1 MASDRQTGL
10 SAGSRVLVGLRFLS
24 VTGQLGS
31 LAKRS
36 LNKLGSCCSSRCLV
50 CVSAAALPQPCT
62 ERRWPV
68 AHPATMLWQG
78 PRSMSL
84 PSPRRRARLLEKPQS
99 FNFSPRLALPRHKT
113 PELQKHGTNVSPG
126 PWNHQGKCD
135 GGDPP
140 TKCIQ
145 VWLPRGLK
153 PGPIST
159 LDKSMDR
166 QGGRPPGDLCG
177 FSIEGWLLQ
186 RHFERWDRP
195 RLGGSRVTDPLPMEK

>member
-50 CVSAAALPQPCT
+50 CVSAGALPQPCT

-140 TKCIQ
+140 RSASRSGSH
-145 VWLPRGLK
+145 VASNLGLSA
-153 PGPIST
+153 PLTSPWT
-159 LDKSMDR
+159 DR
-166 QGGRPPGDLCG
+166 EDGPPGTCVA
-177 FSIEGWLLQ
+177 S
-186 RHFERWDRP
+186 
-195 RLGGSRVTDPLPMEK
+195 V